1 MPAASDGDGAWARV
15 IRGIR
20 MNFEDHVTAGVASGM
35 IGMQRE
41 IVEEMP
47 GGVDSASSGVRLS
60 GGDIIAG
67 GEDERVLH
75 SSIIQK
81 VAIDLLD
88 S

>member
-20 MNFEDHVTAGVASGM
+20 MNYENHVTAGVAGGM

-41 IVEEMP
+41 IVEETP

-67 GEDERVLH
+67 GEDERF
-75 SSIIQK
+75 
-81 VAIDLLD
+81 LD
-88 S
+88 ARIV